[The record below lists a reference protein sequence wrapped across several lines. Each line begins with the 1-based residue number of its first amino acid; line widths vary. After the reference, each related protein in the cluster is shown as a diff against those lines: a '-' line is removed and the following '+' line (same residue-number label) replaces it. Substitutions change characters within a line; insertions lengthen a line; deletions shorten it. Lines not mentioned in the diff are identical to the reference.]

1 MIHYYFLLI
10 LLLYVFINN
19 TLYDIFNKIF
29 NLNKNNRFV
38 KMAFLKVKELIILST
53 LIVYLIIYLVCVHVK
68 KQKILLI
75 WTKIM
80 KKFLID
86 IMKEEN
92 KNIFCRN
99 FFIFYSF
106 FLMIYFIIALEKKKR
121 KKKYHIQEIW
131 LVMIQLK
138 LIII

>member
-1 MIHYYFLLI
+1 
-10 LLLYVFINN
+10 
-19 TLYDIFNKIF
+19 
-29 NLNKNNRFV
+29 
-38 KMAFLKVKELIILST
+38 MAFLKVKELIILST

-131 LVMIQLK
+131 LAMIQLK

>member
-1 MIHYYFLLI
+1 MY
-10 LLLYVFINN
+10 FINN
-19 TLYDIFNKIF
+19 TLCDIFNKIF

-53 LIVYLIIYLVCVHVK
+53 LI
-68 KQKILLI
+68 I

-138 LIII
+138 

>member
-1 MIHYYFLLI
+1 MWFIIIFCWYFCCM
-10 LLLYVFINN
+10 YFINN
-19 TLYDIFNKIF
+19 TLCDIFNKIF

-53 LIVYLIIYLVCVHVK
+53 LI
-68 KQKILLI
+68 I

-138 LIII
+138 LIIIWITLRSKLTKK